1 MVFTIFPWF
10 PHGFPIGFPKLQRD
24 HWACRVGPRQRVQW
38 PRHARQFVFAAGAV
52 ERHIEGTEG
61 SFLRIFGTYGWLIF
75 EHMADSSSKN
85 HLKSKIRWY
94 IMIYIYIYIIYIYI
108 LKIIYKQ
115 MKHMIHMIHMCIY
128 IWMIYSKNPL
138 PVLYFLCWK
147 IWLTING
154 VRSWWCLLILEGI
167 PTTV

>member
-10 PHGFPIGFPKLQRD
+10 PHGFPMGFPKLQRD

-61 SFLRIFGTYGWLIF
+61 SFLRIFGTYETYGWLIF

-85 HLKSKIRWY
+85 HLKPDDIIIY
-94 IMIYIYIYIIYIYI
+94 IYIHIIILYMIYIYIYIYSKNHLQADETYDTYDTYIYDIYIY
-108 LKIIYKQ
+108 L
-115 MKHMIHMIHMCIY
+115 
-128 IWMIYSKNPL
+128 WMIYSKNHL
-138 PVLYFLCWK
+138 PV
-147 IWLTING
+147 
-154 VRSWWCLLILEGI
+154 
-167 PTTV
+167 